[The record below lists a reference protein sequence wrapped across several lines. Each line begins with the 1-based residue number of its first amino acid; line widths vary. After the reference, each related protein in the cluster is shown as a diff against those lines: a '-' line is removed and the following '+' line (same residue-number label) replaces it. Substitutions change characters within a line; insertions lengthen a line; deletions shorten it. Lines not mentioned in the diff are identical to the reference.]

1 MLSFHCSFVFFGK
14 ILFNWDSL
22 ISSTL
27 TSFKNLLNVS
37 PIRAKKT
44 YSYSYSLYGVIFK
57 IFFGSSLISNQILVV
72 YLCVV
77 KINNRSWETVK
88 ITTLGPLSMKH
99 ISIKSCPTWSWTNR
113 IVPLY
118 NQIISVFI
126 IEFALTADIDII
138 NTWTSTWT
146 VDFYPNKNCN
156 IHFSRGLN
164 NPPTVHFCFN
174 GRIINESKTHVI
186 FVLSFKVT
194 LDGHVI

>member
-1 MLSFHCSFVFFGK
+1 MLYKIRKLKIEKKWSHHVYHKVLMLSFHCSFVFFGK

-146 VDFYPNKNCN
+146 VDFYPNKK
-156 IHFSRGLN
+156 L
-164 NPPTVHFCFN
+164 
-174 GRIINESKTHVI
+174 
-186 FVLSFKVT
+186 
-194 LDGHVI
+194 